1 MAVKQSEILRRKNYL
16 LLVKTVQI
24 LRVKY
29 LGFIYGEVYLC
40 NRRRRSPESGTAKV
54 LQTHCA
60 ATAAKRKGNIAFS
73 PLKQTGLCT
82 FALTVVKETAMMF
95 LQYWMSLCWR
105 GGEKWSG
112 PLLHAQN
119 GQRKPN
125 EPLLLAV
132 IKNFILAEE
141 NKILS
146 IKVFLSVPTVLT
158 PSQEI
163 IKICGLHHR
172 EPDSTRNCINQSH
185 TLHSESAQG
194 DTCGYFPQ
202 KGHSEGHLIAL
213 KLFVS
218 FVSFWFIYSA
228 VML

>member
-1 MAVKQSEILRRKNYL
+1 MAVKESEIRRRKNYL

-24 LRVKY
+24 LRGKY

-40 NRRRRSPESGTAKV
+40 NWRRRSPASGTAKV
-54 LQTHCA
+54 LQTYCCRYCCSEE
-60 ATAAKRKGNIAFS
+60 RKYCLLPSETNRIVY
-73 PLKQTGLCT
+73 LCT
-82 FALTVVKETAMMF
+82 HCCEGDCYNVSTALNVF
-95 LQYWMSLCWR
+95 CWR

-112 PLLHAQN
+112 PLLHVQN

-132 IKNFILAEE
+132 IKNFVLAEE

-146 IKVFLSVPTVLT
+146 IKVFLSVPKVLT

-163 IKICGLHHR
+163 IKICGFHHR
-172 EPDSTRNCINQSH
+172 EPESTRNCINQSH

-218 FVSFWFIYSA
+218 FVSFWLIYSA